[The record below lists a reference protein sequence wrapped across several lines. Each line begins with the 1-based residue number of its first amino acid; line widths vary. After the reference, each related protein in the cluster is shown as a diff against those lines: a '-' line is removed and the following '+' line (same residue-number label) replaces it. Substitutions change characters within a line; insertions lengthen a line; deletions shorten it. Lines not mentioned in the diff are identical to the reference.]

1 MTSSPSE
8 VGRIT
13 LERVT
18 FRYLEQ
24 SKRPVLDEVSASFD
38 RSRITVL
45 TGPSGCGKS
54 TLLYL
59 AAGIYPQNAGFLQ
72 EGTVRVEG
80 QEPAALGPGSG
91 APWWACCFKTRSSS
105 SVWTRWRTSC
115 SSVWRTGGC
124 PGGDG
129 GAAERRPGLL
139 RHRPPAPPPLRS
151 LSGGEEQR
159 AALACLAALRPAWV
173 LLDEPFANVDDH
185 TAALLCGQLARL
197 HRECG
202 TGILAIDHRLDHW
215 LSIADEIRLMAQD
228 GTLDGAAYAP
238 SALSPQAWAERG
250 VSVSGCPYQA
260 ARPVKTGPEEVVLSA
275 GLRVSQDGR
284 EVLRDVN
291 ADFFRGASTPSWAP
305 AAAARAPCSALSGL
319 YRYQGSARLEGMELS
334 RHRRRLTG
342 RMGFVTQSPQDQFV
356 ADTVLDEVT
365 VSLRHSAGAGDP
377 AAGAEEVL
385 RRIQLWRFRRLSP
398 YMLSQGQQRRL
409 GVAALL
415 AYDCQVLV
423 CDEPTYAQD
432 RGRTAAIMDALQQ
445 EVVERGLTLILST
458 HDRALAQDYA
468 DILYELKEG
477 SLYEVAQSRL

>member
-72 EGTVRVEG
+72 GGTVRVEG
-80 QEPAALGPGSG
+80 QDPAALGPGDRCALVG
-91 APWWACCFKTRSSS
+91 MLFQNPELQFCMDTVENELFFCLENR
-105 SVWTRWRTSC
+105 
-115 SSVWRTGGC
+115 
-124 PGGDG
+124 
-129 GAAERRPGLL
+129 L
-139 RHRPPAPPPLRS
+139 S
-151 LSGGEEQR
+151 LIHISN
-159 AALACLAALRPAWV
+159 L
-173 LLDEPFANVDDH
+173 DDH

-215 LSIADEIRLMAQD
+215 LPIADEIRLMAQD

-238 SALSPQAWAERG
+238 GALSPQAWAERG
-250 VSVSGCPYQA
+250 VSVPGCPYQA
-260 ARPVKTGPEEVVLSA
+260 ARPVKTGPEEVVLSLR

-291 ADFFRGASTPSWAP
+291 ADFFRGRIHAIVGPSGSGKSTLFG
-305 AAAARAPCSALSGL
+305 ALSGL
-319 YRYQGSARLEGMELS
+319 YRYQGSARLEGTELS

-356 ADTVLDEVT
+356 ADTVLDEVA
-365 VSLRHSAGAGDP
+365 VSLRHSTGAGDP

-477 SLYEVAQSRL
+477 SLYEVAQSHL

>member
-80 QEPAALGPGSG
+80 QEPAALGPGERCALVGMLFQNPELQFCMDTVENELFFCLENRRVPRAEMEERLS
-91 APWWACCFKTRSSS
+91 
-105 SVWTRWRTSC
+105 
-115 SSVWRTGGC
+115 
-124 PGGDG
+124 
-129 GAAERRPGLL
+129 AALDFCGIAHLRR
-139 RHRPPAPPPLRS
+139 RPLRS
-151 LSGGEEQR
+151 LSGGEKQR
-159 AALACLAALRPAWV
+159 AALACLAALRPAWI
-173 LLDEPFANVDDH
+173 LLDEPFANLDDQ

-250 VSVSGCPYQA
+250 VSVPGCPYQA
-260 ARPVKTGPEEVVLSA
+260 ARPVKTGPEEVVLSLR

-291 ADFFRGASTPSWAP
+291 ADFFRGRIHAIVGPSGSGKSTLFG
-305 AAAARAPCSALSGL
+305 ALSGL

-365 VSLRHSAGAGDP
+365 VSLRHGGRSRRRGRRGAPPDPALALPPPVPLYAQPGPAAAAGGGRPAGLRLPGAGVRRAHLRPGSRPHRRHHGRPP
-377 AAGAEEVL
+377 AGGGGAGPHPHPVHPRPGTGSGL
-385 RRIQLWRFRRLSP
+385 RRHSLRAE
-398 YMLSQGQQRRL
+398 G
-409 GVAALL
+409 G
-415 AYDCQVLV
+415 
-423 CDEPTYAQD
+423 EP
-432 RGRTAAIMDALQQ
+432 
-445 EVVERGLTLILST
+445 V
-458 HDRALAQDYA
+458 
-468 DILYELKEG
+468 
-477 SLYEVAQSRL
+477 

>member
-13 LERVT
+13 LEHVT

-72 EGTVRVEG
+72 GGTVRVEG
-80 QEPAALGPGSG
+80 QEPAALGPGERCALVGMLFQNPELQFCMDTVENELFFCLENRRVPRAEMEERLS
-91 APWWACCFKTRSSS
+91 
-105 SVWTRWRTSC
+105 
-115 SSVWRTGGC
+115 
-124 PGGDG
+124 
-129 GAAERRPGLL
+129 AALDFCGIAHLRR
-139 RHRPPAPPPLRS
+139 RPLRS
-151 LSGGEEQR
+151 LSGGEKQR
-159 AALACLAALRPAWV
+159 AALACLAALRPAWI
-173 LLDEPFANVDDH
+173 LLDEPFANLDDQ
-185 TAALLCGQLARL
+185 TAALLCGQLARF

-202 TGILAIDHRLDHW
+202 N
-215 LSIADEIRLMAQD
+215 

-250 VSVSGCPYQA
+250 VSVPGCPYQA
-260 ARPVKTGPEEVVLSA
+260 ARPVKTGPEEVVLSLR

-291 ADFFRGASTPSWAP
+291 ADFFRGRIHVIVGPSGSGKSTLFG
-305 AAAARAPCSALSGL
+305 ALSGL

>member
-1 MTSSPSE
+1 MALSVDIRKALGNFHLAVQFDAGDE
-8 VGRIT
+8 T
-13 LERVT
+13 LA
-18 FRYLEQ
+18 L
-24 SKRPVLDEVSASFD
+24 LGA
-38 RSRITVL
+38 
-45 TGPSGCGKS
+45 SGCGKS
-54 TLLYL
+54 VTLKCI
-59 AAGIYPQNAGFLQ
+59 AGILTPDEGHIELDGVTLYDSASRINLPPQRRQVGYLFQQYALFPNM
-72 EGTVRVEG
+72 TVRQNIAAAVRDKARRQTEVAEKLRQFRLEAVADQKPG
-80 QEPAALGPGSG
+80 Q
-91 APWWACCFKTRSSS
+91 
-105 SVWTRWRTSC
+105 
-115 SSVWRTGGC
+115 
-124 PGGDG
+124 
-129 GAAERRPGLL
+129 
-139 RHRPPAPPPLRS
+139 
-151 LSGGEEQR
+151 LSGGQQQR
-159 AALACLAALRPAWV
+159 CALARILASEPTAI
-173 LLDEPFANVDDH
+173 LLDEPFANLDDQ

-250 VSVSGCPYQA
+250 VSVPGCPYQA
-260 ARPVKTGPEEVVLSA
+260 ARPVKTGPEEVVLSLR

-291 ADFFRGASTPSWAP
+291 ADFFRGRIHAIVGPSGSGKSTLFG
-305 AAAARAPCSALSGL
+305 ALSGL

>member
-24 SKRPVLDEVSASFD
+24 SKRPVLDGVSASFD

-72 EGTVRVEG
+72 GGTVRVEG
-80 QEPAALGPGSG
+80 QEPAALGPGERCALVGMLFQNPELQFCMDTVENELFFCLENRRVPRAEMEERLSAALDFCG
-91 APWWACCFKTRSSS
+91 IAHLR
-105 SVWTRWRTSC
+105 RRT
-115 SSVWRTGGC
+115 
-124 PGGDG
+124 
-129 GAAERRPGLL
+129 
-139 RHRPPAPPPLRS
+139 LRS
-151 LSGGEEQR
+151 LSGGEKQR

-215 LSIADEIRLMAQD
+215 LPIADEIRLMAQD

-238 SALSPQAWAERG
+238 GALSPQAWAERG

-260 ARPVKTGPEEVVLSA
+260 ARPVKTGPEEVVLSLR

-291 ADFFRGASTPSWAP
+291 ADFFRGRIHAIVGPSGSGKSTLFG
-305 AAAARAPCSALSGL
+305 ALSGL
-319 YRYQGSARLEGMELS
+319 YRYQGSARLEGTELS

-356 ADTVLDEVT
+356 ADTVLDEVA
-365 VSLRHSAGAGDP
+365 VSLRHSTGAGNP

-415 AYDCQVLV
+415 AYDCRVL
-423 CDEPTYAQD
+423 
-432 RGRTAAIMDALQQ
+432 
-445 EVVERGLTLILST
+445 GL
-458 HDRALAQDYA
+458 Y
-468 DILYELKEG
+468 
-477 SLYEVAQSRL
+477 